1 MHFFNVIFF
10 SILLLQYSCSDPA
23 DPKPDPQKDQGTL
36 ARREKIKMLEAQV
49 KSLRWENTRLALKV
63 RTVDGNRMV
72 KDKPTGLWHYD
83 VERIP
88 YTGMVV
94 EKFPDGTPRGEAS
107 FIKGRKDG
115 RERFWY
121 PNGKLKEESHWFD
134 GQPDGIM
141 QTWNQEGEVQRIV
154 RFKRGELI
162 EVLKE

>member
-10 SILLLQYSCSDPA
+10 LILFLLFGCSDPA
-23 DPKPDPQKDQGTL
+23 ESESDPKKDQGTL
-36 ARREKIKMLEAQV
+36 ARRERIKVLESQL
-49 KSLRWENTRLALKV
+49 KTLRWENTRLALKI
-63 RTVDGNRMV
+63 RSVDGNRMV
-72 KDKPTGLWHYD
+72 MDKPTGLWHYD

-94 EKFPDGTPRGEAS
+94 EKYPDGTPRAEAS

-115 RERFWY
+115 MERFWY
-121 PNGKLKEESHWFD
+121 SNGTLKEESQWFD

-141 QTWNQEGEVQRIV
+141 QTWNQEGDIQRIV

>member
-1 MHFFNVIFF
+1 MHFFKVILF

-23 DPKPDPQKDQGTL
+23 ETKPEPQKDQGTL

-94 EKFPDGTPRGEAS
+94 EKFPDGPPRGEAS

-115 RERFWY
+115 MERFWY
-121 PNGKLKEESHWFD
+121 PNGRLKEESHWFD

-141 QTWNQEGEVQRIV
+141 QTWDQEGEVQRII

>member
-1 MHFFNVIFF
+1 MHYLIVILFF
-10 SILLLQYSCSDPA
+10 ILIQQYGCSDPA
-23 DPKPDPQKDQGTL
+23 DTKPEPQKDQGTL

-94 EKFPDGTPRGEAS
+94 EKFPDGTPRAEAS

-115 RERFWY
+115 MERYWHA
-121 PNGKLKEESHWFD
+121 NGKLKEESHWFD

-141 QTWNQEGEVQRIV
+141 QTWKEEGEVQRIV

>member
-1 MHFFNVIFF
+1 MFG
-10 SILLLQYSCSDPA
+10 CSDPEESET
-23 DPKPDPQKDQGTL
+23 DLNKDQGTL
-36 ARREKIKMLEAQV
+36 VRREKIKVLESQV

-72 KDKPTGLWHYD
+72 KDKTTGLWHYD
-83 VERIP
+83 VERTP

-94 EKFPDGTPRGEAS
+94 EKFPDGTPRAEAS

-115 RERFWY
+115 MERFWFA
-121 PNGKLKEESHWFD
+121 NGRLKEESHWFD
-134 GQPDGIM
+134 GQPDGTM
-141 QTWNQEGEVQRIV
+141 QTWNQEGDVQRIV